1 MVMFPRKFIH
11 VLADST
17 SSVLSVLV
25 FPALLRALGY
35 GYVLRSLI
43 QFVVV
48 TNNFLDWG
56 WKNALR

>member
-1 MVMFPRKFIH
+1 MIMFPRKFIH

-48 TNNFLDWG
+48 TNNFLD
-56 WKNALR
+56 

>member
-1 MVMFPRKFIH
+1 MFTRKFIRI
-11 VLADST
+11 LADGT
-17 SSVLSVLV
+17 SSVLV

-48 TNNFLDWG
+48 TNNFLD
-56 WKNALR
+56 